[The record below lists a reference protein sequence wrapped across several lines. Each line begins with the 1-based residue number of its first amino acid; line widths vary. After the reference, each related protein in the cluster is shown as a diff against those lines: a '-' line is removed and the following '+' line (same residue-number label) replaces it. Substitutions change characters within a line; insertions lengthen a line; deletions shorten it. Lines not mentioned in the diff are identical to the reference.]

1 MKAVL
6 SNRIYM
12 EVNSSYQS
20 YIDKELTYSIPPRR
34 PTDPPIFIKNMGVI
48 RAGLVSLPIG
58 RTDLIPEDYEVVD
71 KRNDISIE
79 PLDFKF
85 TLRDSQQAV
94 YDEVFDS
101 CIINAWVSWGKT
113 FTALA
118 IANKL
123 QQKTLIVTHTLTLRA
138 QWEKEI
144 QKVFGVAAGVIG
156 SGRFE
161 TDSPFVV
168 GNVQTLYRNID
179 KITKE
184 FGTLILDEMHHVSS
198 PTFTRIVD
206 ASRARYKIGLTGT
219 MQRKDGRHV
228 IFRDYFSDK
237 VLKPPK
243 ENYLTPRVDIVKSGI
258 RFIDGNVD
266 WASRVNAL
274 AYNWEYQ
281 NMIAL
286 LAANY
291 AARGHKVLVVSDRV
305 DFLKSCARLVGDN
318 AICVTG
324 DIPHE
329 ERPEIIKGIFEEK
342 DILFGT
348 QSIFSEGISL
358 DCLSCLV
365 LGTPVNNEPLLTQLI
380 GRIIRI
386 YEGKL
391 QPVIADIHLEG
402 RTARKQA
409 SARMGYYMK
418 QGYVVSDIGVKNNT

>member
-58 RTDLIPEDYEVVD
+58 RTDLIPEDYEIVD
-71 KRNDISIE
+71 KRNNISIE

-418 QGYVVSDIGVKNNT
+418 QGYVVSDIGVKNST

>member
-6 SNRIYM
+6 SNRIYL
-12 EVNSSYQS
+12 ECTNEYQS
-20 YIDKELTYSIPPRR
+20 FLDEELTYSIPPRR
-34 PTDPPIFIKNMGVI
+34 PTDPPIIIKNMGVI
-48 RAGLVSLPIG
+48 RSGLVSLPIG
-58 RTDLIPEDYEVVD
+58 RMDLIPEDYEIKD
-71 KRNDISIE
+71 KRNDLPIE

-85 TLRDSQQAV
+85 TLRDSQQSV
-94 YDEVFDS
+94 YDEVQDS

-123 QQKTLIVTHTLTLRA
+123 QQKTLIVTHTLALRG

-144 QKVFGVAAGVIG
+144 QKVFGVTAGVIG
-156 SGRFE
+156 SGKFE
-161 TDSPFVV
+161 TNSPFVV

-179 KITKE
+179 KIVGE
-184 FGTLILDEMHHVSS
+184 FGTIILDEMHHVSS

-206 ASRARYKIGLTGT
+206 ASKARYKIGLTGT

-228 IFRDYFSDK
+228 VFRDYFSST
-237 VLKPPK
+237 VFKPPR
-243 ENYLTPRVDIVKSGI
+243 ENYLTPRVDIIHSGI
-258 RFIDGNVD
+258 RFMDGNVD
-266 WASRVNAL
+266 WANRINAL
-274 AYNWEYQ
+274 AYDWEYQ
-281 NMIAL
+281 NTMAM
-286 LAANY
+286 LAASY
-291 AARGHKVLVVSDRV
+291 AAKGHKVLLVSDRV

-329 ERPEIIKGIFEEK
+329 ERGKLIKQIFDDK

-348 QSIFSEGISL
+348 QSIFSEGISV
-358 DCLSCLV
+358 DCLSCLI

-380 GRIIRI
+380 GRVIRMN
-386 YEGKL
+386 EGKL
-391 QPVIADIHLEG
+391 QPVIVDINLEG

-409 SARMGYYMK
+409 SARRGYYMR
-418 QGYVVSDIGVKNNT
+418 QGYEVSDV

>member
-6 SNRIYM
+6 SNRIYI
-12 EVNSSYQS
+12 ECSNEYQEHL
-20 YIDKELTYSIPPRR
+20 DKKLTYSIPPRR
-34 PTDPPIFIKNMGVI
+34 PTDPPIIIKNMGVV
-48 RAGLVSLPIG
+48 RAGLVTLPIG
-58 RTDLIPEDYEVVD
+58 RLDLIPDDYEIVD
-71 KRNDISIE
+71 KRVEIPIE

-85 TLRDSQQAV
+85 NLRDSQQSV
-94 YDEVFDS
+94 YDEVEGS

-123 QQKTLIVTHTLTLRA
+123 KQKTLIVTHTLALRG

-144 QKVFGVAAGVIG
+144 EKVFGVTAGVIG
-156 SGRFE
+156 SGKFE
-161 TDSPFVV
+161 IDSPFVV

-184 FGTLILDEMHHVSS
+184 FGTIILDEMHHVSS

-206 ASRARYKIGLTGT
+206 ASRAKNKIGLTGT
-219 MQRKDGRHV
+219 LQRKDGRHV
-228 IFRDYFSDK
+228 VFRDYFSST
-237 VLKPPK
+237 VFKPPK
-243 ENYLTPRVDIVKSGI
+243 ENYLTPSVDIINSGI
-258 RFIDGNVD
+258 RFMDGNVD
-266 WASRVNAL
+266 WATRVNSL
-274 AYNWEYQ
+274 AYDWQYQ
-281 NMIAL
+281 NMMAM
-286 LAANY
+286 LAASY
-291 AARGHKVLVVSDRV
+291 AAKGHKVLLVADRV

-324 DIPHE
+324 DIPHAQRTE
-329 ERPEIIKGIFEEK
+329 MIKEIFHDK

-358 DCLSCLV
+358 DCLSCLI

-380 GRIIRI
+380 GRVIRM
-386 YEGKL
+386 YDGKP
-391 QPVIADIHLEG
+391 QPKIVDINLHG

-409 SARMGYYMK
+409 SARRGYYMR
-418 QGYVVSDIGVKNNT
+418 QGYEVFDI

>member
-6 SNRIYM
+6 SNRIYI
-12 EVNSSYQS
+12 ECTNEYQE
-20 YIDKELTYSIPPRR
+20 YLDNKLTYSIPPRR
-34 PTDPPIFIKNMGVI
+34 PTDPPIIIKNMGVV
-48 RAGLVSLPIG
+48 RAGLVTLPIG
-58 RTDLIPEDYEVVD
+58 RLDLIPDDYEIVD
-71 KRNDISIE
+71 KRVEIPIE

-85 TLRDSQQAV
+85 NLRDSQQSV
-94 YDEVFDS
+94 YDEVEGS

-123 QQKTLIVTHTLTLRA
+123 KQKTLIVTHTLALRG

-144 QKVFGVAAGVIG
+144 EKVFGVTAGVIG
-156 SGRFE
+156 SGKFE
-161 TDSPFVV
+161 IDSPFVV

-184 FGTLILDEMHHVSS
+184 FGTIILDEMHHVSS

-206 ASRARYKIGLTGT
+206 ASRAKNKIGLTGT
-219 MQRKDGRHV
+219 LQRKDGRHV
-228 IFRDYFSDK
+228 VFRDYFSST
-237 VLKPPK
+237 VFKPPK
-243 ENYLTPRVDIVKSGI
+243 ENYLTPSVDIINSGI
-258 RFIDGNVD
+258 RFMDGNVD
-266 WASRVNAL
+266 WATRVNSL
-274 AYNWEYQ
+274 AYDWQYQ
-281 NMIAL
+281 NMMAM
-286 LAANY
+286 LAASY
-291 AARGHKVLVVSDRV
+291 AAKGHKVLLVADRV

-324 DIPHE
+324 DIPHAQRTE
-329 ERPEIIKGIFEEK
+329 MIKEIFHDK

-358 DCLSCLV
+358 DCLSCLI

-380 GRIIRI
+380 GRVIRM
-386 YEGKL
+386 YDGKP
-391 QPVIADIHLEG
+391 QPKIVDINLHG

-409 SARMGYYMK
+409 SARRGYYMR
-418 QGYVVSDIGVKNNT
+418 QGYDVFDI

>member
-6 SNRIYM
+6 SNRIYI
-12 EVNSSYQS
+12 ECTHEYQS
-20 YIDKELTYSIPPRR
+20 FLDEELTYSIPPRR
-34 PTDPPIFIKNMGVI
+34 PTDPPIIIKNMGII
-48 RAGLVSLPIG
+48 RAGLVTLPIG
-58 RTDLIPEDYEVVD
+58 RMDLIPEDYEVVD

-85 TLRDSQQAV
+85 TLRDSQQSV
-94 YDEVFDS
+94 YDEVEDS

-123 QQKTLIVTHTLTLRA
+123 QQKTLIVTHTLALRG

-144 QKVFGVAAGVIG
+144 KKVFGVTAGVIG
-156 SGRFE
+156 SGKFE
-161 TDSPFVV
+161 IDSPFVV

-179 KITKE
+179 KIVSS
-184 FGTLILDEMHHVSS
+184 FGTIILDEMHHVSS

-206 ASRARYKIGLTGT
+206 ASKARYKIGLTGT

-228 IFRDYFSDK
+228 VFRDYFSST
-237 VLKPPK
+237 VFKPPK
-243 ENYLTPRVDIVKSGI
+243 ENYLTPRVDIIHSGI
-258 RFIDGNVD
+258 RFMDGNVD
-266 WASRVNAL
+266 WANRINAL
-274 AYNWEYQ
+274 AYDWEYQ
-281 NMIAL
+281 NTMAM
-286 LAANY
+286 LAASY
-291 AARGHKVLVVSDRV
+291 AAKGHKVLLVADRV

-329 ERPEIIKGIFEEK
+329 ERSKLIEQIFSDK

-348 QSIFSEGISL
+348 QSIFSEGISV
-358 DCLSCLV
+358 DCLSCLI

-380 GRIIRI
+380 GRVIRMN
-386 YEGKL
+386 EGKL
-391 QPVIADIHLEG
+391 QPVIVDINLEG

-409 SARMGYYMK
+409 SARRGYYMR
-418 QGYVVSDIGVKNNT
+418 QGYEVSDV